1 MSIQSK
7 IDRERFGP
15 SLIEVTLGAA
25 LSILLGVLLAAGYLI
40 FTPVRTLKVEPK
52 ADELARH
59 EVVYIEGTR
68 SPARSGQWMRKRQLL
83 LEGQAAEIAIVED
96 ELNAWIGE
104 GTKPATGAEAPA
116 AAFLQ
121 PAAVNFRIREGVIQV
136 GVPSSLNAFGYTK
149 PVIFQMR
156 GGFEQRGDRFEFVP
170 AESYL
175 GSLALHRIPAAEN
188 FLIGALARTQSA
200 AEDVAAAWDR
210 VSAVAVEGNTLKVTL
225 R

>member
-25 LSILLGVLLAAGYLI
+25 LSIAFGVLLAAGYLI
-40 FTPVRTLKVEPK
+40 LTPVRTLKVEPK
-52 ADELARH
+52 EGELARH
-59 EVVYIEGTR
+59 EVVYIEGTK
-68 SPARSGQWMRKRQLL
+68 STARSGQWMRKRQLL
-83 LEGQAAEIAIVED
+83 LEGQPAEIAVVED
-96 ELNAWIGE
+96 ELNGWIAE
-104 GTKPATGAEAPA
+104 GVKPATGADAPT

-121 PAAVNFRIREGVIQV
+121 PTAVNFRIREGVIQV
-136 GVPSSLNAFGYTK
+136 GVPSSMNAFGYTK
-149 PVIFQMR
+149 PVIFQMSGSFERR
-156 GGFEQRGDRFEFVP
+156 GERFEFVP
-170 AESYL
+170 SESYL
-175 GSLALHRIPAAEN
+175 GSLSLHRIPAAEN

-210 VSAVAVEGNTLKVTL
+210 VSAVVIEGNTLRVTL

>member
-1 MSIQSK
+1 MSIQAK

-15 SLIEVTLGAA
+15 SLFEVTLGAA
-25 LSILLGVLLAAGYLI
+25 LSITLGVLLAAGYLV
-40 FTPVRTLKVEPK
+40 FTPVKMLKAEPK
-52 ADELARH
+52 EGELGRH
-59 EVVYIEGTR
+59 EVVYIEGTK
-68 SPARSGQWMRKRQLL
+68 STARSGQWMRKRQLL

-96 ELNAWIGE
+96 ELNAWIADGVR
-104 GTKPATGAEAPA
+104 PATSADAPA
-116 AAFLQ
+116 PAFLQ
-121 PAAVNFRIREGVIQV
+121 PTAVNFRIREGVIQV
-136 GVPSSLNAFGYTK
+136 GVPASLNAFGYTK

-170 AESYL
+170 SESYL
-175 GSLALHRIPAAEN
+175 GSLSLHRIPAAEN

-210 VSAVAVEGNTLKVTL
+210 VSAVGVEGNTLRVTL